1 MRFRILLAILF
12 LSFFSSEIF
21 AQNFNKEVLPEIKKE
36 FSHETRTYNLTLI
49 AKNQTDRIFGLRYEW
64 KFLLQDKSAKENSR
78 ILDGRFTLE
87 SYEVKKIEEFRLGL
101 PPAEMVL
108 LVLFYDEND
117 QLISTL
123 REIIKPNLASEAP
136 GNFSYQKQNE
146 GIKLVGFVTE
156 DTKTK
161 AGKDFYDLF
170 YQKYNLL
177 PEKSDQIITI
187 SEMINFGR
195 TTRILIKVGDQIIY
209 QFFAQP
215 KIDYL
220 REQVDISIKQLVKYL
235 EYLKT
240 RNQMKQY

>member
-1 MRFRILLAILF
+1 
-12 LSFFSSEIF
+12 
-21 AQNFNKEVLPEIKKE
+21 
-36 FSHETRTYNLTLI
+36 
-49 AKNQTDRIFGLRYEW
+49 
-64 KFLLQDKSAKENSR
+64 
-78 ILDGRFTLE
+78 
-87 SYEVKKIEEFRLGL
+87 
-101 PPAEMVL
+101 MVL